1 MVGKYVF
8 FRYFLF
14 QVQSGT
20 ITKYQPDFRPTMTN
34 SENRPFLTIKE
45 VSKLIGLSVSTIN
58 RLVKKGDFPL
68 KVKISPRR
76 IVFMKKEID
85 VWIENQRNN

>member
-1 MVGKYVF
+1 MIN
-8 FRYFLF
+8 
-14 QVQSGT
+14 Q
-20 ITKYQPDFRPTMTN
+20 
-34 SENRPFLTIKE
+34 ENRPFLTIKE
-45 VSKLIGLSVSTIN
+45 VSNLIGLSVSTIN

-76 IVFMKKEID
+76 MVFMKKEID

>member
-1 MVGKYVF
+1 
-8 FRYFLF
+8 
-14 QVQSGT
+14 
-20 ITKYQPDFRPTMTN
+20 MTN

-58 RLVKKGDFPL
+58 RLVKKGDFPS

-76 IVFMKKEID
+76 MVFMKKEIEE
-85 VWIENQRNN
+85 WINSR

>member
-1 MVGKYVF
+1 
-8 FRYFLF
+8 
-14 QVQSGT
+14 
-20 ITKYQPDFRPTMTN
+20 MTN

-76 IVFMKKEID
+76 MVFMKKEID
-85 VWIENQRNN
+85 LWIENRRNN